1 MMSASAT
8 RLDRL
13 PARPLGPALAILGL
27 MTALA
32 GTATA
37 QAELGTL
44 APDFTLTGNDGETY
58 TLSEV
63 YGDQVQLLHMVGY
76 A

>member
-1 MMSASAT
+1 MNAKPAIRLALVAAT
-8 RLDRL
+8 LTF
-13 PARPLGPALAILGL
+13 AAGGALAQAALG
-27 MTALA
+27 AP
-32 GTATA
+32 
-37 QAELGTL
+37 
-44 APDFTLTGNDGETY
+44 APDFTLTGNDGGSY